1 VSEPEAFLTRWAR
14 RKRDAAKDAPAVA
27 ANSDAS
33 DEPSPE
39 AAIGGAKSA
48 DPAHRGLPEAEALP
62 SLPPVSD
69 AAQLPA
75 LDSIS
80 AATDVR
86 AFLAPGVPA
95 ELTRAALRRAWSADP
110 AIRDFVG
117 LADYDWDFNT
127 PGAIAGFQPFEMTEE
142 LHQRITDMVG
152 RNLPSAQTEQPAAE
166 NPAEVNGD
174 DEIAARIGESSA
186 EFNFV
191 STQAAPASRPQGQG
205 DSEEFPR
212 SSRKCEE
219 LDASNSKYIA
229 SQHASLSTREDS
241 EVLPTRHGGALPK

>member
-1 VSEPEAFLTRWAR
+1 MSRRTKTQSAERSRPTPRIAAR
-14 RKRDAAKDAPAVA
+14 RR
-27 ANSDAS
+27 
-33 DEPSPE
+33 
-39 AAIGGAKSA
+39 
-48 DPAHRGLPEAEALP
+48 RR
-62 SLPPVSD
+62 PPVMPPVFD
-69 AAQLPA
+69 PAQLPA

-127 PGAIAGFQPFEMTEE
+127 PGAITGFEPFEMTEE
-142 LHQRITDMVG
+142 LHRRITDMVG

-166 NPAEVNGD
+166 NSD
-174 DEIAARIGESSA
+174 DEIAARVVESPA
-186 EFNFV
+186 EFNVV
-191 STQAAPASRPQGQG
+191 STQAAPASRSQGKG
-205 DSEEFPR
+205 DSEESPR
-212 SSRKCEE
+212 SSRSCED
-219 LDASNSKYIA
+219 LDASNTEYIA